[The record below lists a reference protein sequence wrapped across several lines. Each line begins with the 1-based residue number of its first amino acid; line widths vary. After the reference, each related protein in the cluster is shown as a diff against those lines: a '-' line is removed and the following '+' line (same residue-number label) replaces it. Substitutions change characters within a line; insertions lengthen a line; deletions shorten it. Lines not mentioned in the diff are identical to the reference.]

1 MAMPIER
8 KNSFHLLLS
17 DDELKLLRLLAEQD
31 GLNAS
36 DYLRMLIRRQT
47 DSPRDQLRAV
57 LSRGTGSLALAE
69 DPIFRR
75 ALLALYEAGP
85 SKKKR

>member
-17 DDELKLLRLLAEQD
+17 DDELKLLRLQAESE

-36 DYLRMLIRRQT
+36 DFLRLLIRQGK
-47 DSPRDQLRAV
+47 SPSAQQLA
-57 LSRGTGSLALAE
+57 TALQVQRIMAADLDLGE
-69 DPIFRR
+69 MYAATR
-75 ALLALYEAGP
+75 EAGP
-85 SKKKR
+85 GKKKR